1 MKLLIALRFYA
12 VGCFIEPLS
21 DMFGVSKS
29 SACDIVTEV
38 SYLIASKRNDFVRL
52 SDNEMDVL
60 KNKALFQ
67 RIGGFPLAVAAVD
80 GTHIRVQSFG
90 GDDAELY
97 RNRKT
102 YFSMNCQIAVSADV
116 ITAQTLQIN
125 NIHNV
130 NWFFS
135 LSDAYR

>member
-12 VGCFIEPLS
+12 VGCFLEPVA

-29 SACDIVTEV
+29 SAYDIVSEV
-38 SYLIASKRNDFVRL
+38 SYLIASKRNQFVQM
-52 SDNEMDVL
+52 SDNEMDLL
-60 KNKALFQ
+60 KNKALFH

-90 GDDAELY
+90 GDDAEVY

-116 ITAQTLQIN
+116 IIKRICSNSLQ
-125 NIHNV
+125 
-130 NWFFS
+130 
-135 LSDAYR
+135 